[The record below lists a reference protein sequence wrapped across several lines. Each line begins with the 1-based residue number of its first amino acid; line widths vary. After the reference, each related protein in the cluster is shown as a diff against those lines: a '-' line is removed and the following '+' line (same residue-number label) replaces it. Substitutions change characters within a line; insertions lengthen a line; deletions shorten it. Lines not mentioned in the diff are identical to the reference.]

1 MSVVGLSGWV
11 GASTFRSARARQN
24 SFEFSNK
31 IVSKYLSLSM
41 YIISFQDDLFDS
53 TRFRC
58 HAMSSR
64 FIDNAAAMC

>member
-24 SFEFSNK
+24 SFEFSNN
-31 IVSKYLSLSM
+31 SM
-41 YIISFQDDLFDS
+41 DIEYVYNLLPRRPIRLDS
-53 TRFRC
+53 IPMSRC
-58 HAMSSR
+58 RHDG